1 MATQRTSFN
10 KLQRDRD
17 KQEKA
22 AAKRDRRQSRATAT
36 DEDHVLGDTPATTGN
51 EPSAQELLDQVEKV
65 HQQFDAGDIDFETYE
80 NTKTLLLS
88 QLPVD

>member
-22 AAKRDRRQSRATAT
+22 AAKRDRRQNRAAGT
-36 DEDHVLGDTPATTGN
+36 DQDQPLEGVPATGN
-51 EPSAQELLDQVEKV
+51 EPSAQELLDEVEKV
-65 HQQFDAGDIDFETYE
+65 HRQFDAGVIDFETYE
-80 NTKTLLLS
+80 NTKTSLLS

>member
-36 DEDHVLGDTPATTGN
+36 DEEQPLDAAAPTGN
-51 EPSAQELLDQVEKV
+51 EPSAQELLDEVEKV
-65 HQQFDAGDIDFETYE
+65 HRQFDDGLIDFETYE
-80 NTKTLLLS
+80 DKKTLLLS

>member
-22 AAKRDRRQSRATAT
+22 AAKRDRRQGRATAT
-36 DEDHVLGDTPATTGN
+36 EETESAPAVAATGN
-51 EPSAQELLDQVEKV
+51 EPSAQELLDEVEKI
-65 HQQFDAGDIDFETYE
+65 HQQFDAGVIDFETYE

>member
-22 AAKRDRRQSRATAT
+22 AAKRDRRQNRASAGDPERSLKPVSAG
-36 DEDHVLGDTPATTGN
+36 DEQA
-51 EPSAQELLDQVEKV
+51 LLDEVEKL
-65 HQQFDAGDIDFETYE
+65 HRQFDAGAIDFETFE
-80 NTKTLLLS
+80 NTKAQLLS

>member
-22 AAKRDRRQSRATAT
+22 AAKRDRRQSRATDT
-36 DEDHVLGDTPATTGN
+36 DDEQALGADVPTGTVR
-51 EPSAQELLDQVEKV
+51 SAQELLEEVEKV
-65 HQQFDAGDIDFETYE
+65 HRQFDDGLIDFETYE
-80 NTKTLLLS
+80 DKKTLLLS

>member
-36 DEDHVLGDTPATTGN
+36 DEEQPLGATAPTGN
-51 EPSAQELLDQVEKV
+51 EPSAQELLDEVEKV
-65 HQQFDAGDIDFETYE
+65 HRQFDDGLIDFETYE
-80 NTKTLLLS
+80 DKKTLLLS

>member
-22 AAKRDRRQSRATAT
+22 AAKRDRRQNRATAT
-36 DEDHVLGDTPATTGN
+36 DEDQTTEALPATSDGA
-51 EPSAQELLDQVEKV
+51 SAQELLDEVEKV
-65 HQQFDAGDIDFETYE
+65 HRQFDAGVIDFETYE
-80 NTKTLLLS
+80 NTKTSLLS
-88 QLPVD
+88 RLPVD

>member
-22 AAKRDRRQSRATAT
+22 AAKRDRRQNRAAGTE
-36 DEDHVLGDTPATTGN
+36 DEQVPGETRVTGN
-51 EPSAQELLDQVEKV
+51 EPSAQELLDEVEKV
-65 HQQFDAGDIDFETYE
+65 HRQFDAGDIDFETYE

>member
-22 AAKRDRRQSRATAT
+22 AAKRDRRQNRASGEQERALKA
-36 DEDHVLGDTPATTGN
+36 VPSPGN
-51 EPSAQELLDQVEKV
+51 EKTAEQLLDEVEKL
-65 HQQFDAGDIDFETYE
+65 HRQFDAGAIDFETFE
-80 NTKTLLLS
+80 NTKTQLLS

>member
-36 DEDHVLGDTPATTGN
+36 EEEQPDGAIAPTGN
-51 EPSAQELLDQVEKV
+51 ERSAQELLDEVEKI
-65 HQQFDAGDIDFETYE
+65 HRQFDAGDIDFETYE
-80 NTKTLLLS
+80 DKKTLLLS

>member
-36 DEDHVLGDTPATTGN
+36 DQEEPLDAVAPTGN
-51 EPSAQELLDQVEKV
+51 EPSAQELLDEVEKV
-65 HQQFDAGDIDFETYE
+65 HRQFDAGDIDFETYE

>member
-36 DEDHVLGDTPATTGN
+36 DEEQPPGAVAPTGN
-51 EPSAQELLDQVEKV
+51 EPSAQELLDEVEKV
-65 HQQFDAGDIDFETYE
+65 HRQFDDGLIDFETYE
-80 NTKTLLLS
+80 DKKTLLLS

>member
-36 DEDHVLGDTPATTGN
+36 DGEQVPGESVVTGN
-51 EPSAQELLDQVEKV
+51 EPSAQELLDEVEKV
-65 HQQFDAGDIDFETYE
+65 HRQFDAGDIDFETYE

>member
-22 AAKRDRRQSRATAT
+22 AAKRDRRQNRA
-36 DEDHVLGDTPATTGN
+36 ATTEDDQALAVIPTGD
-51 EPSAQELLDQVEKV
+51 EPTAQELLDEVEKV
-65 HQQFDAGDIDFETYE
+65 HRQFDAGVIDFETYE
-80 NTKTLLLS
+80 NTKTSLLS
-88 QLPVD
+88 RLPVD